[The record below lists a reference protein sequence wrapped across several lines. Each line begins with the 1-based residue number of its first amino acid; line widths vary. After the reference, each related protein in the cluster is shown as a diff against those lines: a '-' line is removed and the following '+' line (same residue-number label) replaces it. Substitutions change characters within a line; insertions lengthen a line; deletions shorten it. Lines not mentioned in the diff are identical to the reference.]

1 MENQNAEL
9 MCIYKKE
16 LNSKAKERI
25 LAVLNV
31 TEENKTISTI
41 ARLFYKSYNT
51 IKNWVM
57 RFKEFGVAGLYEKP
71 RSGRPPKITNHKITE
86 FFTNVKNGIFP
97 KQFVHKI
104 KKDTGVKYT
113 ESGIRDMLR
122 RHNFTP
128 NVPDST
134 HKNKASNEQIEE
146 WQKSLKWWISCVKRD
161 GFEMYVQDE
170 TILTHDYVTK
180 RGPWSPV
187 GQKILRVYFGD
198 HQRRIIYGAI
208 SDSHQYF
215 LQKKKFNGSTFLK
228 FVKKLLE
235 LCDKVAIVMDA
246 ASQHRTKEFK
256 KFVKAN
262 SSRLRIMYLPTG
274 CPEFSAIEEYW
285 HQLKIQPFMY
295 EHHEHVSDRAR
306 AAMKYLRTAAFSQNI
321 EQYLFRKPIA
331 KTF

>member
-1 MENQNAEL
+1 MEL
-9 MCIYKKE
+9 ICVYKRE
-16 LNSKAKERI
+16 LNSKAKERM

-31 TEENKTISTI
+31 VEEDETISTI
-41 ARLFYKSYNT
+41 AQLFYKSYNT

-57 RFKEFGVAGLYEKP
+57 RFKEFGVVGLYEKP
-71 RSGRPPKITNHKITE
+71 RSGRPPKIANHKITE
-86 FFTNVKNGIFP
+86 FLTNVKNGIFP
-97 KQFVHKI
+97 KQLVYKI

-113 ESGIRDMLR
+113 ESGIRDILR
-122 RHNFTP
+122 RRNFTP
-128 NVPDST
+128 KVPDST
-134 HKNKASNEQIEE
+134 HKNKASSEQIEE
-146 WQKSLKWWISCVKRD
+146 WQKSLKRWISCVKRD
-161 GFEMYVQDE
+161 GFELYVQDE
-170 TILTHDYVTK
+170 SILMHDYVTK

-198 HQRRIIYGAI
+198 HQRRVIYGAI

-215 LQKKKFNGSTFLK
+215 LQKKKFNGPTFLK

-235 LCDKVAIVMDA
+235 LSDKVAIVMDA
-246 ASQHRTKEFK
+246 APQHKTKKFK

-274 CPEFSAIEEYW
+274 CPEFNAIEECW

-306 AAMKYLRTAAFSQNI
+306 AAMIYLRTATFNQNI
-321 EQYLFRKPIA
+321 EQYMFRKAIA
-331 KTF
+331 KT